1 MNLLILVNANSK
13 SGFGHFF
20 RILRLI
26 KKLIILKCNICLIV
40 NINSEN
46 TKKFLSKII
55 IKNKKL
61 KIIFQNIS
69 NNKEYIKTINKF
81 LKKTKT
87 KKLIIDD
94 YFFPLNLMKKVKNT
108 EIIFFT
114 DFIKLPKTDLE
125 INYNFLL
132 KKTNRKIINDTK
144 FLLIPDDL
152 HKNYKAEIIKKNE
165 IKKIFIYFGNVDS
178 NNLEKKVL
186 DCLLP
191 YKSIKKVLID
201 NEKNKKVFDKN
212 SREKLNLKIYKK
224 TYSLSKIIQT
234 CDFIITSMGM
244 TMWEV
249 ICQNKPAMFF
259 KTSIHQSNNYKFLKR
274 KLNQN
279 LKSLSLIKD
288 LEKIKIK
295 KKIFLPNRN
304 IYIDTHGASRLAHKI
319 SEKFELKILKPKLN
333 DIEYFFD
340 WVNQEEVRNF
350 SRIKKKKIDFE
361 DHRKWF
367 LNNLNLKD
375 TIILIA
381 KTELDVP
388 IGQVRIFKKKG
399 KYFTDIYVCK
409 YFRGQNTGSHLLKFA
424 EKKFF
429 RNQNFPLFSEVN
441 KKNKTSVLFF
451 KKNGYKKYRK
461 HKNFNVYKKIN
472 S

>member
-26 KKLIILKCNICLIV
+26 KKLIILNCNICLV
-40 NINSEN
+40 INFNNEN

-55 IKNKKL
+55 IKNQNL
-61 KIIFQNIS
+61 KTIFQNIS
-69 NNKEYIKTINKF
+69 NNKEYIKIINKL
-81 LKKTKT
+81 LKKTNT

-94 YFFPLNLMKKVKNT
+94 YFFPINLMKKHKNR

-114 DFIKLPKTDLE
+114 DFIKLSKTDLE

-132 KKTNRKIINDTK
+132 KETNKKILNDTK
-144 FLLIPDDL
+144 FLLIPDDFI
-152 HKNYKAEIIKKNE
+152 KNYKTE
-165 IKKIFIYFGNVDS
+165 IKKENKIKKILIYFGNVDS

-191 YKSIKKVLID
+191 YENIKKILID
-201 NEKNKKVFDKN
+201 NEKNKKIFDKKL
-212 SREKLNLKIYKK
+212 REKFNLEIYKK
-224 TYSLSKIIQT
+224 TYSLSKIIQK
-234 CDFIITSMGM
+234 CDFVVTSMGM

-249 ICQNKPAMFF
+249 IYQNKPAIFF
-259 KTSIHQSNNYKFLKR
+259 KTSIHQSNNYEFLKR

-279 LKSLSLIKD
+279 IKNYSLIKD
-288 LEKIKIK
+288 LEKIKFK
-295 KKIFLPNRN
+295 KKTFSPNQN
-304 IYIDTHGASRLAHKI
+304 IYLDTYGASRLAHKI
-319 SEKFELKILKPKLN
+319 SEKYKLKIFKPKFN

-350 SRIKKKKIDFE
+350 SRIKKKKIDFK
-361 DHRKWF
+361 DHKRWF
-367 LNNLNLKD
+367 LKNLNLKD

-409 YFRGQNTGSHLLKFA
+409 YFRGQNTGSNLLKFA

-429 RNQNFPLFSEVN
+429 ENKNLPLFSEVN
-441 KKNKTSVLFF
+441 KKNKTSILFF
-451 KKNGYKKYRK
+451 KKNGYKKYDMQN
-461 HKNFNVYKKIN
+461 NFNIYQKIK
-472 S
+472 